1 MLFRSEGLSTR
12 KREQAVRHAPC
23 EGQYSTKEWEAPST
37 TRPETASSPC
47 HAQYVAREGAYAHAV
62 GNSVTMDA
70 AMARSRDVE
79 ACDAGEESEVGE
91 NGIATCSLVARGG
104 GDCR

>member
-1 MLFRSEGLSTR
+1 M
-12 KREQAVRHAPC
+12 RHAPC

-47 HAQYVAREGAYAHAV
+47 HAQYAVREGACAHAV
-62 GNSVTMDA
+62 GNGVTMDA
-70 AMARSRDVE
+70 AMARSRGVE

-91 NGIATCSLVARGG
+91 NGIATCDSVARGG
-104 GDCR
+104 SGCR